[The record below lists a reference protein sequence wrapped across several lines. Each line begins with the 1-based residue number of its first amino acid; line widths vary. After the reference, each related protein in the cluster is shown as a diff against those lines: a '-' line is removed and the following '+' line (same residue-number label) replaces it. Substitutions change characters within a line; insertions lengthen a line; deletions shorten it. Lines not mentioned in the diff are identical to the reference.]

1 MSLKITVT
9 KTYDENSYQK
19 ILKFTIDKVSKNDI
33 WVASTTIFSK
43 DGKTIRLG
51 DETPLDD
58 RTDTL
63 ILKVP
68 NDTNIDELIKHVIE
82 EAQKSYTEIF
92 DYLIEWIS
100 KDKVREYNIDE
111 TYPDSSNQEQTL
123 KLKLRVEKSY
133 DWRNYARLLYITIDY
148 VSTTQNIPLTTKLF
162 DDKGYIRQI
171 SDGVLFP
178 SKNATNSVK
187 LFLGLNDKEE
197 NVIKVQI
204 EAIKNA
210 YLNIIKFIND
220 WHKNAEQTFIIEI

>member
-9 KTYDENSYQK
+9 KTNDEDNYQR
-19 ILKFTIDKVSKNDI
+19 ILKFTVNEVSKNGL
-33 WVASTTIFSK
+33 WAASTAIFSK
-43 DGKTIRLG
+43 DGKIIRLN

-63 ILKVP
+63 LLKVP
-68 NDTNIDELIKHVIE
+68 NDTNIDEPIKHVIE
-82 EAQKSYTEIF
+82 EVQKSYTEIF
-92 DYLIEWIS
+92 NYLIEWMS
-100 KDKVREYNIDE
+100 KDKVQEYSIEE
-111 TYPDSSNQEQTL
+111 TYPDSSNHEQILRL
-123 KLKLRVEKSY
+123 KLHVEKSY
-133 DWRNYARLLYITIDY
+133 DWRNYARLLHITIDY
-148 VSTTQNIPLTTKLF
+148 VNATNIPLTTKLF

-178 SKNATNSVK
+178 SKNSTNSVK
-187 LFLGLNDKEE
+187 LFLRPKDKEE
-197 NVIKVQI
+197 DVIKVQI

>member
-9 KTYDENSYQK
+9 KAHDENNYQK
-19 ILKFTIDKVSKNDI
+19 ILKFTIDKVSKNEI
-33 WVASTTIFSK
+33 WVVSTAIFSK
-43 DGKTIRLG
+43 NGKIIRLG
-51 DETPLDD
+51 DEAPLDN

-68 NDTNIDELIKHVIE
+68 NDTNIDELIKRVIE
-82 EAQKSYTEIF
+82 EVQKSYTEIF
-92 DYLIEWIS
+92 DYLIEWMS
-100 KDKVREYNIDE
+100 KDKIREYNIEE
-111 TYPDSSNQEQTL
+111 TYPDSSNQEQIL

-133 DWRNYARLLYITIDY
+133 DWRSYARLLYITIDY
-148 VSTTQNIPLTTKLF
+148 VNTTSNIPLTTKLF

-197 NVIKVQI
+197 DVIKAQI
-204 EAIKNA
+204 EVIKNA
-210 YLNIIKFIND
+210 YLNIIKFVDD
-220 WHKNAEQTFIIEI
+220 WHKNAKQTFVVEI